1 MGFLLECRD
10 FQKETR
16 EKSSLHVQTGL
27 LCCYR
32 QNSGVYI
39 SDGTRCA
46 ATLMTSRTP
55 SINHQETVHLKE
67 KEFQPRLTPTSA
79 SVWPLHSH
87 LSMSPIC
94 LSQTAYNGAIWE
106 AEIYER
112 SGGGGWRVRSQSL
125 MNARISP
132 QQQHSL
138 NSNIRWSSASLRAQW
153 KSFKWSCSCPL
164 RQERVKLCRNE
175 HDSREFVARF
185 TYMSLKGPEKR
196 YFTKKKKVF
205 S

>member
-1 MGFLLECRD
+1 MLAEIMGFLLECRD

-112 SGGGGWRVRSQSL
+112 SGGGGGLTGEESESDECKDL
-125 MNARISP
+125 TTTATFLK
-132 QQQHSL
+132 QQHQMIICFPQSTVEVIQMVL
-138 NSNIRWSSASLRAQW
+138 FMSTLTGTCQTVQ
-153 KSFKWSCSCPL
+153 KWT
-164 RQERVKLCRNE
+164 R
-175 HDSREFVARF
+175 
-185 TYMSLKGPEKR
+185 
-196 YFTKKKKVF
+196 
-205 S
+205 